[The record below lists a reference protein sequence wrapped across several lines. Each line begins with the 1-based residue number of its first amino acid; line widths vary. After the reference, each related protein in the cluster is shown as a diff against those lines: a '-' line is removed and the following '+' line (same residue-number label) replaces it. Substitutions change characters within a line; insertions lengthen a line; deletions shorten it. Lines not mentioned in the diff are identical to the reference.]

1 MLALWLG
8 PALSPGPATAKVFH
22 SQESAL
28 ALAFPDAD
36 RITSQTRILTAAQSE
51 AIQKLSR
58 ARLDTEIVRIH
69 SGWRGE
75 ELLGYAYIDVHT
87 VRTQAEAFM
96 VVLTPDG
103 AVRSLRVLAFYEP
116 LDYLPTE
123 RWVRQF
129 EGKSAADS
137 LRLGGDVHGI
147 VGATLSARAVTE
159 SVRRVLAFYRVLL
172 RERDAHPAPSDWA
185 PSDRAPSD

>member
-1 MLALWLG
+1 M
-8 PALSPGPATAKVFH
+8 FH
-22 SQESAL
+22 SQEAAL

-36 RITSQTRILTAAQSE
+36 RITSQTRILTEAEAQ

-58 ARLDTEIVRIH
+58 ARLETEIIRIH
-69 SGWRGE
+69 SGWRDD

-87 VRTQAEAFM
+87 VRTLPEAFM
-96 VVLTPDG
+96 VVLDPDG
-103 AVRSLRVLAFYEP
+103 TIRSLRVIAFYEP

-129 EGKSAADS
+129 EGKDGSEP
-137 LRLGGDVHGI
+137 LRLGGDVYGI

-159 SVRRVLAFYRVLL
+159 SVRRVLAFYEVLL
-172 RERDAHPAPSDWA
+172 RGRDMPRDEAD
-185 PSDRAPSD
+185 

>member
-8 PALSPGPATAKVFH
+8 PAVSPEPATAKVFH

-28 ALAFPDAD
+28 ALAFPAAD

-58 ARLDTEIVRIH
+58 ARLETEIVRIH

-87 VRTQAEAFM
+87 VRTQPEAFL
-96 VVLTPDG
+96 VVLTSDG

-129 EGKSAADS
+129 EGKSGADS

-172 RERDAHPAPSDWA
+172 REQDAHPAPSD
-185 PSDRAPSD
+185 RAPID